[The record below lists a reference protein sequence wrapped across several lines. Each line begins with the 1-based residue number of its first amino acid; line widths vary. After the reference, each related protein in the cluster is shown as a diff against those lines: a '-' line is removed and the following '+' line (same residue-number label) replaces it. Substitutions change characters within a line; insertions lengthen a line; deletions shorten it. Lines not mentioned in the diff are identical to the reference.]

1 MDARINSIL
10 EQKGI
15 HADGDGLHLLP
26 PDQLAQSQQLQSETK
41 EFLEKTKAF
50 KQLHELEL
58 KPNSPFGALRVV
70 ATNLL
75 ANPHSRDDTPVKSLT
90 WFGCESEV

>member
-1 MDARINSIL
+1 MLKKKSIFRGDAL
-10 EQKGI
+10 EAMLGELIERRLRDAGVQEDAI
-15 HADGDGLHLLP
+15 T
-26 PDQLAQSQQLQSETK
+26 PDLT
-41 EFLEKTKAF
+41 F

-90 WFGCESEV
+90 WFGCESEVGVACNAK